1 MGRRRHVWG
10 SAVGGLAL
18 VLAVA
23 GCGGES
29 ASGDGPFGDGGAP
42 EKVTGDQAPAVA
54 KGAAAAVFASV
65 DKVHAKESVAAT
77 MTVTFPGGRKVGYEA
92 AIKFGDPGGMR
103 MTMDLGDFM
112 PGGVPGGGD
121 GTIDALVTPTAM
133 YMNMGTAI
141 GGRSWIRM
149 DYADLEAADPT
160 GSAEGLGELMGSGL
174 RQQDPTQQLSLL
186 KGTTDIT
193 EVGTET
199 IDGVRADHYA
209 ATLDQA
215 QIDAL
220 SAAKLDVSEEMLGRL
235 REANRKLGVTRTSI
249 DVWVDPKT
257 GLPIRQSVR
266 SKTGTL
272 DSEVTIDYRDWGLTV
287 DITPPSD
294 AETTDFA
301 DVMNAPGDDT
311 SL

>member
-1 MGRRRHVWG
+1 MWG

-29 ASGDGPFGDGGAP
+29 ASGDGPFGDGGTP

-54 KGAAAAVFASV
+54 QGAAAAVFASV
-65 DKVHAKESVAAT
+65 DKVHAKDSVAAT
-77 MTVTFPGGRKVGYEA
+77 MTMTVPGGGRVEYEA

-103 MTMDLGDFM
+103 MTMDLGDLM

-121 GTIDALVTPTAM
+121 GTVDALVTSTAM
-133 YMNMGTAI
+133 YMDMGPGL
-141 GGRSWIRM
+141 GGKSWIRI
-149 DYADLEAADPT
+149 DYAALEAADPT
-160 GSAEGLGELMGSGL
+160 GAAAGLGEMMGNGL

-215 QIDAL
+215 QIDAF
-220 SAAKLDVSEEMLGRL
+220 SASTLDLSEETLQRL

-287 DITPPSD
+287 DLTPPSD
-294 AETTDFA
+294 AETMDFSELSDGA
-301 DVMNAPGDDT
+301 GDDA